1 MNIPFFDLKRQY
13 ALVKDDVEEALL
25 KVSES
30 CAYVEGPA
38 VKQFEED
45 MQEYLG
51 VKHVITCNSGTD
63 ALEIALMACGVKP
76 GDEVITSAFSFIATA
91 EAISAIGAVPVF
103 ADVKESDYNIDPKSI
118 REKVTRKTK
127 AILPVHIFGSPADID
142 QINEIANEQGIK
154 VIEDACQAIGSSI
167 KGKKA
172 GCLGDVAAFSFY
184 PTKNLGAF
192 GDGGMIT
199 TNNDDIATVC
209 RALKAHAGGKTG
221 FEAANILGADTGIFA
236 DANQEATD
244 LYDPYKYFNYLIG
257 GNSRLDSMQAA
268 VLSVKLKKLDQFNTA
283 RMKIADKYNNAFAEL
298 PIHTPIE
305 VEGNSNCWHQY
316 VILTEEKDDMIEY
329 LQKEG
334 VGVGAFYPVPLHLQK
349 AFTNLGYKEGDLPVA
364 EKMCK
369 QSVCLPVFP
378 ELTDDETDYVIKKV
392 KGYFEK

>member
-13 ALVKDDVEEALL
+13 ELIEDEVEKELL
-25 KVSES
+25 NVSKS

-38 VKQFEED
+38 VKQFEAD
-45 MQEYLG
+45 MKEYLG

-103 ADVKESDYNIDPKSI
+103 ADVKKSDYNMDPESVKKLI
-118 REKVTRKTK
+118 TEKTK
-127 AILPVHIFGSPADID
+127 AILPVHIFGSPADI
-142 QINEIANEQGIK
+142 ERLEGIAKEHGIK
-154 VIEDACQAIGSSI
+154 VVEDACQAIGSAS

-172 GCLGDVAAFSFY
+172 GCLGDAAAFSFY

-199 TNNDDIATVC
+199 TNNDDIAVVC
-209 RALKAHAGGKTG
+209 NALKAHAGGKTG
-221 FEAANILGADTGIFA
+221 FDAASILGADIGEFA
-236 DANQEATD
+236 DTNQEATD

-268 VLSVKLKKLDQFNTA
+268 VLGVKLKKLDQFNAA
-283 RMKIADKYNNAFAEL
+283 RKRIADKYNDAFAGL
-298 PIHTPIE
+298 PVHVPTE
-305 VEGNSNCWHQY
+305 EESNDNCWHQY
-316 VILTEEKDDMIEY
+316 VILTDKKDDLIDH
-329 LQKEG
+329 LQKNG

-349 AFTNLGYKEGDLPVA
+349 AFANLGYSEGDLPVA
-364 EKMCK
+364 EEICGK
-369 QSVCLPVFP
+369 SVCLPVFP
-378 ELTDDETDYVIKKV
+378 ELTEEETDYIIRIV
-392 KGYFEK
+392 KEYFE